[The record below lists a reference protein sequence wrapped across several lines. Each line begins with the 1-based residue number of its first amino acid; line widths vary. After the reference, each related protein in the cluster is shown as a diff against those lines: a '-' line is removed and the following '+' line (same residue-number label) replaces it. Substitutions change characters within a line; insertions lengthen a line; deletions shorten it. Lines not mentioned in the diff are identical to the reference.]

1 MRLTEWFQREGDGA
15 TTRLHKATGKT
26 FAAIARIRDGEA
38 VPDAET
44 AFAIEEATHGEV
56 SVRELLAEALERKKA
71 RQSEALDVG
80 RSLADEIETTTDVSP
95 KPRAA

>member
-1 MRLTEWFQREGDGA
+1 MRLTEWFQREGEGA

-26 FAAIARIRDGEA
+26 FAAIARIRDGES

-44 AFAIEEATHGEV
+44 AFAIEEATGGEV

-71 RQSEALDVG
+71 RQVADVG
-80 RSLADEIETTTDVSP
+80 RSPADDLADTTVEPT
-95 KPRAA
+95 PRSAA

>member
-1 MRLTEWFQREGDGA
+1 MRLTEWFQREGEGA

-71 RQSEALDVG
+71 RQASGHRPLTEGDD
-80 RSLADEIETTTDVSP
+80 ADTDVSP
-95 KPRAA
+95 TRGAA